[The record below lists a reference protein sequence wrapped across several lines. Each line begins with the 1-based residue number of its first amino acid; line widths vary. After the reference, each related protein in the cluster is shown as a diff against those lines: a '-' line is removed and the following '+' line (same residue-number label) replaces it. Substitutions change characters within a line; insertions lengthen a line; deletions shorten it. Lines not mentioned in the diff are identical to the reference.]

1 MAPPPPPALA
11 IPAPITPAPVA
22 FELVRNL
29 KFDDVRIE
37 HTYQNMWNVC
47 AKVQWKGQVKE
58 SAHGHSYLQCI
69 LLDENGS
76 KMEALA
82 YNNLAD
88 RFNEMLHAGLTYNF
102 IGVGFCPIE
111 MYSEHFLYIDSEFIM
126 GLKSRTEVR
135 TLGRRIDSSLCP
147 PRFPQFNTIF
157 MRRDKSITGKRW
169 VPNSFLLNSSY
180 TNQLFILILTT
191 LADVVGVLAYVGER
205 QYKYKTPYYRGIPAR
220 DIGLMNFQGQLILL
234 HVYSQHLYRNIGR
247 WAPAQREFQTL
258 AVTNVQIDKILG
270 SLSTMDESSFIFS
283 PRTNLED
290 HHFEAHNRLTAMMN
304 GLAFV
309 TAHAVTQMYNFI
321 MEVDDQDALNTIWIR
336 SPLPYMIEITLGMIQ
351 QSIRAGGRVHPDC
364 FNLAVRGLSCA
375 EVERHVRSKHLGWK
389 HLFDLQLQAQAQ
401 ALRRSPISQ
410 VNRTTTLIDAM
421 IPTLPPYNIFDSEV
435 YLLPLAVMDA
445 YALLVVNMQRRRTFL
460 MDLCYCPNRQEA
472 LIQQSEVMK
481 VSKALMEEF
490 NEMHRTMNV
499 GWDTQVAEWPMDS
512 YQVMGTNR
520 NSDDSGFTVLEHMAT
535 ADGTERFD
543 ARIPND
549 PLELRK
555 KLMSRMEPKVQSE
568 SVRMLSFLES
578 SDTCRSR
585 AKRYAD
591 AVASI
596 ARLGH
601 PYISLCFTED
611 AKPVKLG
618 SSSMK
623 QTLHAEM
630 LADFMWEIER
640 AQLEYASC
648 AGKGPALPPSHE

>member
-157 MRRDKSITGKRW
+157 MRRDKSIT
-169 VPNSFLLNSSY
+169 
-180 TNQLFILILTT
+180 
-191 LADVVGVLAYVGER
+191 
-205 QYKYKTPYYRGIPAR
+205 
-220 DIGLMNFQGQLILL
+220 
-234 HVYSQHLYRNIGR
+234 
-247 WAPAQREFQTL
+247 
-258 AVTNVQIDKILG
+258 
-270 SLSTMDESSFIFS
+270 
-283 PRTNLED
+283 
-290 HHFEAHNRLTAMMN
+290 AHNRLTAMMN

>member
-1 MAPPPPPALA
+1 MAPPPPPAPA
-11 IPAPITPAPVA
+11 IPAPIAPALVA

-157 MRRDKSITGKRW
+157 MRRDKSIT
-169 VPNSFLLNSSY
+169 
-180 TNQLFILILTT
+180 
-191 LADVVGVLAYVGER
+191 
-205 QYKYKTPYYRGIPAR
+205 
-220 DIGLMNFQGQLILL
+220 
-234 HVYSQHLYRNIGR
+234 
-247 WAPAQREFQTL
+247 
-258 AVTNVQIDKILG
+258 
-270 SLSTMDESSFIFS
+270 
-283 PRTNLED
+283 
-290 HHFEAHNRLTAMMN
+290 AHNRLTAMMN

-309 TAHAVTQMYNFI
+309 TAHDVAQMYNFI
-321 MEVDDQDALNTIWIR
+321 MEVDDQDALN
-336 SPLPYMIEITLGMIQ
+336 PLPYMIEITLGMIQ

-375 EVERHVRSKHLGWK
+375 EVERHVGSKHLGWK

-401 ALRRSPISQ
+401 ALRHSPISQ
-410 VNRTTTLIDAM
+410 VNRTTTLIDDV

-445 YALLVVNMQRRRTFL
+445 YALLVVNMRRRRTFL
-460 MDLCYCPNRQEA
+460 MDPCYYPNQQEA

-490 NEMHRTMNV
+490 NEIHRTMNV

-512 YQVMGTNR
+512 YQ
-520 NSDDSGFTVLEHMAT
+520 
-535 ADGTERFD
+535 
-543 ARIPND
+543 
-549 PLELRK
+549 
-555 KLMSRMEPKVQSE
+555 SRMEPKVQSE
-568 SVRMLSFLES
+568 SVRMLSFLAS
-578 SDTCRSR
+578 SDTCRSG